1 MASFK
6 SKFSDMNLSIP
17 SVQLNNGISMP
28 ALGLGVYAPEQQ
40 KEVGQAV
47 EAALAVGYRLFD
59 AAAIYGNEKEVGEA
73 LRQGG
78 VSRNE
83 LFVTSKVWIDD
94 MGFDPTMRAFEKS
107 LQDLSLDYMD
117 LYLIHWPKDQ
127 HRKETWKALES
138 LYDQGVVK
146 SIGVSNY
153 YQKHLEE
160 LFVYAN
166 VCPAINQIELSP
178 FCYLPEELD
187 FCMQNNIQLEGYAP
201 VVRGQKK
208 DHPVLMD
215 IARKYGKSTY
225 QILIRWV
232 IEQGAVTIP
241 KSIHPERMIENA
253 EVFDFALD
261 ADDLA
266 RMSVLYDNTRVAWD
280 PRDF

>member
-1 MASFK
+1 
-6 SKFSDMNLSIP
+6 MNLSIP

-40 KEVGQAV
+40 QEVGQAV

-94 MGFDPTMRAFEKS
+94 MGFDATMRAFEKS

-138 LYDQGVVK
+138 LYDQGVVN

-166 VCPAINQIELSP
+166 VCPAVNQIELSP

-187 FCMQNNIQLEGYAP
+187 FCKQNNIQLEGYAP

-208 DHPVLMD
+208 DHPVLVD

-225 QILIRWV
+225 QIFIRWV

-253 EVFDFALD
+253 EVFDFVLD
-261 ADDLA
+261 AEDLA
-266 RMSVLYDNTRVAWD
+266 RMAVLYDNTRVAWD
-280 PRDF
+280 PREF